1 MIKLNKNK
9 TLKLAIIGLGYVG
22 LPLAC
27 AFSKKMKVIS
37 FDVDMGRI
45 QNLKKGIDNN
55 REISKFRLTKNKNL
69 VLTFD
74 EEKLKDCNFFI
85 ITVPT
90 PIFKNKKP
98 DLNYLISA
106 TKLVAKYITKGS
118 FVVYEST
125 VYPGCTE
132 EICLPIIEKISGYKV
147 NNEFFCGYS
156 PERINPGDKKNK
168 LENIKKVISG
178 SNNYSTT
185 LIDKLYKSII
195 KAGTY
200 RAQNIKTAEA
210 AKVIENTQRD
220 INIALMNEFSIICNK
235 LKINTKD
242 AINAACSKWN
252 FLRFRPG
259 LVGGHCIGVDPYY
272 LSFKAKQT
280 NYDPK
285 IILSG
290 RELNDKMPVIIVKNL
305 IRILKKRDFKN
316 FSKIKILIIG
326 LTFKENCSDIR
337 NSKTIELIKLLQK
350 KNFKVFSYDPVAFIS
365 DNNLKKIFGYQK
377 NLKKNY
383 YDVILLSIPHKTII
397 NKGSKF
403 IKKAGKKNFVFF
415 DLKSAIPNIKSMYN
429 L

>member
-1 MIKLNKNK
+1 MIKINKNK
-9 TLKLAIIGLGYVG
+9 KIKLAIIGLGYVG

-37 FDVDMGRI
+37 FDVDKRRI
-45 QNLKKGIDNN
+45 QDLKKGIDNN
-55 REISKFRLTKNKNL
+55 REILKSRLKKNKNL

-98 DLNYLISA
+98 NLNNLISA
-106 TKLVAKYITKGS
+106 TKLIAKYITKGS

-132 EICLPIIEKISGYKV
+132 EICLPIIERISGYRV

-168 LENIKKVISG
+168 LENIKKIISG
-178 SNNYSTT
+178 SNNYSTN
-185 LIDKLYKSII
+185 LIDQLYKIII

-200 RAQNIKTAEA
+200 RAKNIKTAEA
-210 AKVIENTQRD
+210 AKIIENTQRD
-220 INIALMNEFSIICNK
+220 INIALMNEFSLICNK
-235 LKINTKD
+235 LKINTND
-242 AINAACSKWN
+242 AINAASTKWN
-252 FLRFRPG
+252 FLNFKPG

-272 LSFKAKQT
+272 LSFKAKQI
-280 NYDPK
+280 NYNPK

-290 RELNDKMPVIIVKNL
+290 REVNDKMPVIIVKNL
-305 IRILKKRDFKN
+305 IRTLKKRNFKDF
-316 FSKIKILIIG
+316 SRIKILIIG
-326 LTFKENCSDIR
+326 LAFKENCSDIR
-337 NSKTIELIKLLQK
+337 NSKSVELIKLLQK
-350 KNFKVFSYDPVAFIS
+350 KNFRVFSYDPVAFIS
-365 DNNLKKIFGYQK
+365 DNSLKKIFGYQK

-383 YDVILLSIPHKTII
+383 YDVILLSVPHKTII

>member
-1 MIKLNKNK
+1 MIKINRNKK
-9 TLKLAIIGLGYVG
+9 VKLAIIGLGYVG

-37 FDVDMGRI
+37 FDVDKGRI

-55 REISKFRLTKNKNL
+55 REISKSRLTKNKNL

-98 DLNYLISA
+98 NLNNLISA

-132 EICLPIIEKISGYKV
+132 EICLPIIEKISGYRV

-185 LIDKLYKSII
+185 LINKLYKSII

-210 AKVIENTQRD
+210 AKIIENTQRD

-242 AINAACSKWN
+242 AINAASSKWN

-272 LSFKAKQT
+272 LSFKAKQI

-290 RELNDKMPVIIVKNL
+290 RELNDKIPVIIVKNL
-305 IRILKKRDFKN
+305 IRILKKRNFEDF
-316 FSKIKILIIG
+316 STIKILIIG

-337 NSKTIELIKLLQK
+337 NSKSIELIKLLQK

-365 DNNLKKIFGYQK
+365 DNNLKKILGYQK

-383 YDVILLSIPHKTII
+383 YDVILISVPHKTII